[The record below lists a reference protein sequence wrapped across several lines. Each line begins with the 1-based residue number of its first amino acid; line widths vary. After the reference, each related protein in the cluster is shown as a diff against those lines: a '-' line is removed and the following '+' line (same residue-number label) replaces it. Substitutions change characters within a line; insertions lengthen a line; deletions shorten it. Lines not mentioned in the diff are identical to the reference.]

1 MKRSISL
8 ILVLAMLATAMLGIT
23 SFAEEEAPVATA
35 SDALTVYSA
44 RVEFGNTVY
53 LHIAVKADSADG
65 LKLTITNTVLDD
77 DDPDKTVTLDPDTS
91 IVAPEGC
98 VAFRYGKLGA
108 KNMGDKLSIQASQGD
123 VVGKAKTY
131 SILEYALTA
140 ENENDAELTALVKA
154 MIKYGAKA
162 QVAFGHA
169 DKATYPLQDAE
180 KNLIDYSYVKFI
192 GGGSFTDA
200 DGNSVT
206 KAIMAPGETLE
217 GIKHVGDGAA
227 DTDIWYNT
235 AMQRRG
241 TSAASSI
248 PYTSANQNIF
258 VVPASVAN
266 SADYELD
273 MDEYTGNGGEY
284 YGYKNSSGNMTTGF
298 QAHNGVG
305 GTSADKEGW
314 FSGTFANT
322 SLNADGSPKSKIV
335 VQKGYLMWEPGT
347 GINFNSNSPSKASY
361 ESVGAYAAA
370 AIAGT
375 STEGLNGKFT
385 ISITMAA
392 DGSGKAPISRFHLR
406 TNKTGVITTG
416 NAAAASGDKF
426 VTAGRLS
433 LFSASGTTLRVIY
446 NTAASSTTSTGTP
459 IVTLPTNAEEG
470 KPGDFVTIH
479 IVVTI
484 DGTGTCPVCKG
495 VGTKDDADCASCTD
509 GKANTLEYYVNDG
522 TTPVVTVINPAP
534 MNFWTYFWTG
544 SKWQG
549 SFNGECGNNSGYLKS
564 FVITKGNITE
574 YFK

>member
-23 SFAEEEAPVATA
+23 SFAEEEASVATA

-53 LHIAVKADSADG
+53 LHVAVKADSADG

-91 IVAPEGC
+91 IDAPEGC

-108 KNMGDKLSIQASQGD
+108 KNMGDQLSIQASQGD

-169 DKATYPLQDAE
+169 DKATYPLQDAD

-217 GIKHVGDGAA
+217 GIKHVGDGAS

-266 SADYELD
+266 SAENELD
-273 MDEYTGNGGEY
+273 MDTFTGSGERTASGKTGDQASWFGGSFASGSAGKLEFEP
-284 YGYKNSSGNMTTGF
+284 GYIKWN
-298 QAHNGVG
+298 
-305 GTSADKEGW
+305 
-314 FSGTFANT
+314 
-322 SLNADGSPKSKIV
+322 
-335 VQKGYLMWEPGT
+335 PGT
-347 GINFNSNSPSKASY
+347 GINFNSSNPTMASY

-392 DGSGKAPISRFHLR
+392 DGSGTAPISRFHLR
-406 TNKTGVITTG
+406 TGKNLTVTTA
-416 NAAAASGDKF
+416 NAEKASGDNF
-426 VTAGRLS
+426 QTAGRLS

-446 NTAASSTTSTGTP
+446 KTDASNTTGTGTP
-459 IVTLPTNAEEG
+459 IVTLPTNAEAG

-495 VGTKDDADCASCTD
+495 VGTNGDADCASCTD

-522 TTPVVTVINPAP
+522 TTPVVTVINPVP
-534 MNFWTYFWTG
+534 MNYWTYFWTG

-549 SFNGECGNNSGYLKS
+549 YFNGECGGNSGYLKS
-564 FVITKGNITE
+564 FVITKGNITD